1 MDQPHGGVAGRC
13 RAALVSAAVIA
24 VVVVAVVVA
33 DHLAVGAGDGD
44 EPVATGGSATP
55 APYTGSLPELP
66 PSDAERRIV
75 TDPDELEDLIG
86 EEARAQAP
94 LVAVADE
101 IQRVVEEHGLDGFAG
116 IAIDDEAGTVTL
128 YWKGELPDEMGSVIA
143 ASAVTVDVHPADYTE
158 AELLAEAE
166 RIARLGTTRSGA
178 AILQVG
184 PLDDYSGLMVVLDS
198 AVAARRGDQE
208 IDSPV
213 NLEFSTGERAVA
225 LGG

>member
-1 MDQPHGGVAGRC
+1 VAGRR
-13 RAALVSAAVIA
+13 RAALVGAAVIA

-33 DHLAVGAGDGD
+33 DLAVGAGDGD
-44 EPVATGGSATP
+44 EPVATGGSAQQ

-66 PSDAERRIV
+66 PSDAERRVV
-75 TDPDELEDLIG
+75 TDPDELEDMIG
-86 EEARAQAP
+86 EQARAQAP

-101 IQRVVEEHGLDGFAG
+101 IQRVVEEHGLTGFAG
-116 IAIDDEAGTVTL
+116 IAIDDEAGAVTL
-128 YWKGELPDEMGSVIA
+128 YWKGELPDELGSVIA
-143 ASAVTVDVHPADYTE
+143 ASAVTVDVRPADYTE

-178 AILQVG
+178 AILQIG

-198 AVAARRGDQE
+198 AAAARRGDQE